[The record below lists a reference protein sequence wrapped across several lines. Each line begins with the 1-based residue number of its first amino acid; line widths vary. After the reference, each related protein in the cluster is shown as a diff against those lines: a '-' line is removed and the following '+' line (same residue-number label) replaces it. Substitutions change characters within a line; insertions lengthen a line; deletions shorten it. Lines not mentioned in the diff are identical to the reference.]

1 MDLTRA
7 IAARSEHRQN
17 PPPCRSANRWS
28 VFSFIGAQPSQ
39 GRSLF
44 LEQLIEL
51 FRHERRRHRRGGRA
65 KAAPLFRQRSNI
77 HTSQRPLCATSGH
90 RQPDGIA
97 MSAIVRTTDSSQTL
111 RHVRSVPRTDIPARF
126 PIARKRGHMA
136 SGDTWRFGARVPLA
150 RGRMRVKELAGK
162 TVFVTGA
169 ASGIGLGIAT
179 AFAQA
184 GAKVM
189 LCDIEEAALSAALK
203 QLRLTNVDVD
213 GVKADVSL
221 RAELVAAAEATTAR
235 YGKVHILVNNA
246 GVGGGGPYGAWTD
259 ASWDWT
265 MGVNLMATI
274 WGIEIFGPLIEE
286 HGEGGHIVSTASI
299 AGLISGESNAYNV
312 SKYGVVA
319 LSEGLRR
326 ELAPRGIGVS
336 VLCPGF
342 IRTQIMN
349 SRHNLPKRFEGAVRA
364 LPTSGPL
371 AEQINMVRERV
382 SQGIDPIYAG
392 ELVREGVE
400 KDWPY
405 IFTDLEFEPMIEAR
419 FAAIKQGFDHIRG
432 RNPKR

>member
-1 MDLTRA
+1 
-7 IAARSEHRQN
+7 
-17 PPPCRSANRWS
+17 
-28 VFSFIGAQPSQ
+28 
-39 GRSLF
+39 
-44 LEQLIEL
+44 
-51 FRHERRRHRRGGRA
+51 
-65 KAAPLFRQRSNI
+65 
-77 HTSQRPLCATSGH
+77 
-90 RQPDGIA
+90 
-97 MSAIVRTTDSSQTL
+97 
-111 RHVRSVPRTDIPARF
+111 
-126 PIARKRGHMA
+126 
-136 SGDTWRFGARVPLA
+136 
-150 RGRMRVKELAGK
+150 
-162 TVFVTGA
+162 
-169 ASGIGLGIAT
+169 
-179 AFAQA
+179 
-184 GAKVM
+184 
-189 LCDIEEAALSAALK
+189 
-203 QLRLTNVDVD
+203 
-213 GVKADVSL
+213 
-221 RAELVAAAEATTAR
+221 
-235 YGKVHILVNNA
+235 
-246 GVGGGGPYGAWTD
+246 
-259 ASWDWT
+259 
-265 MGVNLMATI
+265 MATI
-274 WGIEIFGPLIEE
+274 WGIEIFGPLIEQ

-349 SRHNLPKRFEGAVRA
+349 SRRNLPKRFEGAVRA

-400 KDWPY
+400 NDWPY